1 MAQTEA
7 NAAAQQL
14 ANIEKH
20 TQPQHAAATVVRTGK
35 TVLNDTK
42 AIIESTTGIGR
53 TVESRLPY
61 FQTPADP
68 DAVGKNVLEFYPVY
82 SPLGGITVRVERYSG
97 QPALW
102 TDMTLRE
109 AKAAAEDL
117 LSVIEEIERADLAD
131 DPDLAEA
138 RQSAKDANIMGG
150 KQQRSPGKGVEKP
163 RYVPTYWLVTEF
175 DPERDPAEKADL
187 VPVISNKRD
196 APVVWFKDKKTA
208 DEIVDRLNNRGV

>member
-1 MAQTEA
+1 MTTT
-7 NAAAQQL
+7 N
-14 ANIEKH
+14 
-20 TQPQHAAATVVRTGK
+20 QPQHAAAATVRTGK

-42 AIIESTTGIGR
+42 AIIESTTGVGR

-61 FQTPADP
+61 FEAPADP

-82 SPLGGITVRVERYSG
+82 SPLGGITVRLERYNG
-97 QPALW
+97 QPAFW
-102 TDMTLRE
+102 QDMTLKE
-109 AKAAAEDL
+109 AKASAEDL
-117 LSVIEEIERADLAD
+117 LSVIREIENADLAD
-131 DPDLAEA
+131 DPDVTEA
-138 RQSAKDANIMGG
+138 KRLMEDIKEIGRPA
-150 KQQRSPGKGVEKP
+150 QRSPGKGIEKP

-196 APVVWFKDKKTA
+196 APVVWFKDKATA

>member
-1 MAQTEA
+1 MTT
-7 NAAAQQL
+7 N
-14 ANIEKH
+14 
-20 TQPQHAAATVVRTGK
+20 QPQHAAAATVRTGK

-42 AIIESTTGIGR
+42 AIIESTTGVGR

-82 SPLGGITVRVERYSG
+82 SPIGGITVRLERYNG
-97 QPALW
+97 QPAFW
-102 TDMTLRE
+102 QDMTLKE
-109 AKAAAEDL
+109 AVAAAEDL
-117 LSVIEEIERADLAD
+117 LGVIEELQKADLGD
-131 DPDLAEA
+131 DPDVTEA
-138 RQSAKDANIMGG
+138 KSLMEDIKEIGRPA
-150 KQQRSPGKGVEKP
+150 QRSPGKGVEKP

-196 APVVWFKDKKTA
+196 EPVVWFKDKKTA